1 MKAGKA
7 EDSRMVGRVVLAR
20 GLVVGLLVAGIA
32 LPALAGPT
40 RYNPRRA
47 GHPLRVAA
55 YIAHPFGVILDT
67 LIFHPA
73 WWIGQHE
80 PFHTLFGVQS
90 VLEDDVE
97 LRTAS
102 AVTAPV
108 VAPEPEPGPA
118 PEADIEDGAPGGPLP
133 D

>member
-1 MKAGKA
+1 MN
-7 EDSRMVGRVVLAR
+7 AR
-20 GLVVGLLVAGIA
+20 GLLVALVLVGVA

-55 YIAHPFGVILDT
+55 YAAHPFGVILDK

-97 LRTAS
+97 VRHA
-102 AVTAPV
+102 APTLQSEPQPDLG
-108 VAPEPEPGPA
+108 VAPEPVLEPA
-118 PEADIEDGAPGGPLP
+118 PDADFEDGPLNGPLP

>member
-1 MKAGKA
+1 
-7 EDSRMVGRVVLAR
+7 
-20 GLVVGLLVAGIA
+20 
-32 LPALAGPT
+32 
-40 RYNPRRA
+40 
-47 GHPLRVAA
+47 
-55 YIAHPFGVILDT
+55 
-67 LIFHPA
+67 
-73 WWIGQHE
+73 
-80 PFHTLFGVQS
+80 